1 MHYRSEDLLH
11 NISSRACEGA
21 HDSPDGMLYEEVMSI
36 LARKIVELEKR
47 INILEEDD
55 DI

>member
-1 MHYRSEDLLH
+1 
-11 NISSRACEGA
+11 
-21 HDSPDGMLYEEVMSI
+21 MLYEEVMSI